1 METFTDAQ
9 TYDYGE
15 DRVVKTNFSMTLN
28 GYLVP
33 DSVNAALAQ
42 LSNKTYNLCKII
54 FATEQAI

>member
-1 METFTDAQ
+1 METFTDSQ
-9 TYDYGE
+9 TYEYGE
-15 DRVVKTNFSMTLN
+15 DRVVKTNFNMTLN